1 MQKKFNLFER
11 IFLICGAVLNIATF
25 IITRSTTLSLI
36 QSMLSI
42 FNAVYTAKGSFIG
55 YICLLVEGSIY
66 SYISFMHKYYSEVII
81 TMGINIPMA
90 LWGLI
95 TWLRH
100 QDKKTEAVEVTSLS
114 NKEIVLAI
122 LSQVLCSFFYY
133 WLLRQ
138 FNTDMLMVSTI
149 SMCVNVLAMYF
160 SAKRSVL
167 VFWSYMVN
175 CLIRISL
182 WTIPALNGDF
192 SNFPIVISCAMYFI
206 CDIYGIITWNRLE
219 KKQNARD

>member
-1 MQKKFNLFER
+1 
-11 IFLICGAVLNIATF
+11 
-25 IITRSTTLSLI
+25 
-36 QSMLSI
+36 
-42 FNAVYTAKGSFIG
+42 
-55 YICLLVEGSIY
+55 
-66 SYISFMHKYYSEVII
+66 
-81 TMGINIPMA
+81 MA